1 MTTRKKAP
9 RKWLCGEIIPNNEAG
24 LIEIATFRG
33 WFWHK
38 LLNKPVHSV
47 VISNM
52 SLSSI
57 ISLLRGGR
65 IYRTILNPDWVEF
78 ERGKFLDLPEDTRMA
93 IAGDAEFAEALVPAT
108 SLHP

>member
-1 MTTRKKAP
+1 MIAGKKVP
-9 RKWLCGEIIPNNEAG
+9 RKWLCGEIIPNNDAG

-47 VISNM
+47 AICNM
-52 SLSSI
+52 SLSTI

-65 IYRTILNPDWVEF
+65 IHRATINPEWIEF
-78 ERGKFLDLPEDTRMA
+78 ERKKFLALPQGTRLEIANLPE
-93 IAGDAEFAEALVPAT
+93 AGVPA
-108 SLHP
+108 